1 MGETFIE
8 SKRLKWFILLIR
20 NPSQELK
27 ECAKVNTSIIE
38 IKQQKS
44 KLSNEKNKSSG
55 KCEISKNYMQ
65 NVNLKKYNYFYAII
79 N

>member
-1 MGETFIE
+1 MKKI
-8 SKRLKWFILLIR
+8 
-20 NPSQELK
+20 
-27 ECAKVNTSIIE
+27 
-38 IKQQKS
+38 
-44 KLSNEKNKSSG
+44 KNKSSG